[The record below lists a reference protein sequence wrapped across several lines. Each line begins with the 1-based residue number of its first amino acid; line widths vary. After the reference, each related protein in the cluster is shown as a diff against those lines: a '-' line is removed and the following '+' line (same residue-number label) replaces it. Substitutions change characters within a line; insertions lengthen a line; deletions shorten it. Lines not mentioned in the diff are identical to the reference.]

1 MPRDALFD
9 AAVNRALE
17 YAHRLGTPLDERG
30 ALQRGLEL
38 WYLKTRFA
46 YRIPLEAVVN
56 ALQRYPKAESAYVWR
71 GGKDGNWVRK
81 AE

>member
-17 YAHRLGTPLDERG
+17 YAKRLGTPLDERE

-56 ALQRYPKAESAYVWR
+56 ALQRYPRAEGTYIWQ
-71 GGKDGNWVRK
+71 GGKDGNWDEK
-81 AE
+81 G